1 MFEFIVYRNTII
13 FKGDCFMRIIYCDEA
28 RALKKEF
35 YNKKLLPFNLVRE
48 FLLEKTNVF
57 EMIENAAKSGKDK
70 VIFSNI
76 LLTELM
82 RECKNISKYKDL
94 TEEDYIESLISFF
107 EELGFDVFYDKFT
120 KILPAWIISWED

>member
-1 MFEFIVYRNTII
+1 
-13 FKGDCFMRIIYCDEA
+13 MRIIYCDEA

-35 YNKKLLPFNLVRE
+35 YDNKLLPFDFVRE

-70 VIFSNI
+70 VVVNNVI
-76 LLTELM
+76 LTELM
-82 RECKNISKYKDL
+82 RECKNISKYEDL
-94 TEEDYIESLISFF
+94 IEEDYIESLISFF

-120 KILPAWIISWED
+120 KIQPAWIISWED